1 MASVEGKGAPED
13 PETARVVAGA
23 GAEAA
28 WRFAAAAHEGQV
40 RAADR
45 GPYIHHPERVA
56 TLVAANGGS
65 DAMIAAALLHDVL
78 EDSPTEPEQIES
90 AFGADVAGLV
100 DALSDDR
107 SITDYEARKRALREQ
122 VRAAGERAALIYAA
136 DKLANCS
143 DLRGAYAEI
152 GEGVAE
158 RIGIPLALRITIWRD
173 DCEMCRGLLG
183 STDLV
188 EALAAE
194 LDELEGDRRRSPAA
208 QRA

>member
-1 MASVEGKGAPED
+1 
-13 PETARVVAGA
+13 
-23 GAEAA
+23 
-28 WRFAAAAHEGQV
+28 
-40 RAADR
+40 
-45 GPYIHHPERVA
+45 
-56 TLVAANGGS
+56 
-65 DAMIAAALLHDVL
+65 MIAAALLHDVL
-78 EDSPTEPEQIES
+78 EDSSTEPEQIES

-136 DKLANCS
+136 DKLANCTA
-143 DLRGAYAEI
+143 LRSAYAEV

-158 RIGIPLALRITIWRD
+158 RIGIPLALRIAIWRD

-194 LDELEGDRRRSPAA
+194 LDELDDDRRRSPAA